1 MERVGIA
8 TKRASVSLTLPTGTP
23 AYASGQGLW
32 QSATAGSCT
41 PLQLVTGTPGLSPFI
56 EIASLRLYKSGT
68 GVSGAT
74 FRVHFFTNTFAIGAG
89 DNASL
94 SLTPTLL
101 TDAIGTFD
109 VTVDQAYV
117 NGAVGVGVPTSG
129 VSRLSGQT
137 SDANGTLW
145 CAIEARGAYT
155 RAASE
160 VFTVEA
166 FVYRGA

>member
-8 TKRASVSLTLPTGTP
+8 TKRAVTTLTLPTGTP

-32 QSATAGSCT
+32 QNATAGSCT
-41 PLQLVTGTPGLSPFI
+41 PLALVTGTPGLSPFV
-56 EIASLRLYKSGT
+56 EIASVRLYKSST
-68 GVSGAT
+68 SLTNAS
-74 FRVHFFTNTFAIGAG
+74 FRVHFFTNTYAIGAG
-89 DNASL
+89 DNATL
-94 SLTPTLL
+94 ALTPTLI
-101 TDAIGTFD
+101 TDALGTFD
-109 VTVDQAYV
+109 VIVDQGYA
-117 NGAVGVGVPTSG
+117 NGAFGVGLPTSG
-129 VSRLSGQT
+129 VARLSGQT
-137 SDANGTLW
+137 ADAQGTLY

>member
-8 TKRASVSLTLPTGTP
+8 TKRAVTTLTLPTGTP
-23 AYASGQGLW
+23 TYASGQGLW
-32 QSATAGSCT
+32 QNATAGSCT
-41 PLQLVTGTPGLSPFI
+41 PLSLVTGTPGLSPFV
-56 EIASLRLYKSGT
+56 EIASVRLYKSSAGLT
-68 GVSGAT
+68 GAS
-74 FRVHFFTNTFAIGAG
+74 FRVHFFANTYAIGAG
-89 DNASL
+89 DNAALSITPSL
-94 SLTPTLL
+94 I

-109 VTVDQAYV
+109 VTIDQAYTG
-117 NGAVGVGVPTSG
+117 GAVGVGLPASG
-129 VSRLSGQT
+129 VARLSGQT
-137 SDANGTLW
+137 ADASGTLW